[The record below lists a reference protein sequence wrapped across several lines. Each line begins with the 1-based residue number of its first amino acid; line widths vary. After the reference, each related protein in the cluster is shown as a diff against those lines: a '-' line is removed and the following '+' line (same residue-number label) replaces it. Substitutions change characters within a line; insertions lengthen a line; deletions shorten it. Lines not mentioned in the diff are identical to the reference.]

1 MDKLTEA
8 QRRALGVLAKGP
20 VAFAEWGGR
29 PTSRMPDGIRSRSTL
44 WALQDKGL
52 ATPSRNFPRT
62 TWTITPAGR
71 AALGG
76 TDG

>member
-8 QRRALGVLAKGP
+8 QRRALAVLAKGP
-20 VAFAEWGGR
+20 VEVVAWGERLMCSR
-29 PTSRMPDGIRSRSTL
+29 PEGIRSQSTL
-44 WALQDKGL
+44 WALQRRDL
-52 ATPSRNFPRT
+52 AARTGISPRT

-76 TDG
+76 TDD